1 MERLSSQIN
10 EPILTPDPTRY
21 VLFPI
26 PKERLPIW
34 NAYKNHKSAFWTAE
48 ELDFNADKD
57 DWERL
62 NDGEKHFIEYILA
75 FFAASDGIV
84 LENIIENF
92 SSEVQ
97 YAEARCFYGFQAMM
111 ENIHSEVYSLLI
123 DTYVTDSIRKY
134 NLFNA
139 ITTIP
144 SVKRK
149 ANWAKKYM
157 SEDVPFNIRLV
168 AFAVVEGV
176 FFSGSFCAIF
186 WLKSRNIMTKALGK
200 SNEFI
205 SRDEKLHCDF
215 AILLTSYLKH
225 KASENVVHD
234 IFTEAVSIE
243 QEFICDALPYK
254 LKGMNKDLM
263 SNYIEYVADCLLLQL
278 GYNKIYNKKN
288 PFQFMDRTSL
298 DGKTNFFEARVT
310 EYQRPES
317 VSNNTYEIT
326 DDF

>member
-1 MERLSSQIN
+1 MEQ
-10 EPILTPDPTRY
+10 ILTPDPNRY

-34 NAYKNHKSAFWTAE
+34 EAYKNHKAAFWTSE

-57 DWERL
+57 DWDRL
-62 NDGEKHFIEYILA
+62 SEGEKHFIEYILA

-92 SSEVQ
+92 STEVQ
-97 YAEARCFYGFQAMM
+97 WAEARCFYGFQAMM

-123 DTYVTDSIRKY
+123 DTYVTDSIRKH

-144 SVKRK
+144 SIKRK
-149 ANWAKKYM
+149 ANWAKKWM
-157 SEDVPFNIRLV
+157 SKDVSFNIRLV

-186 WLKSRNIMTKALGK
+186 WLKSRNIMTRALGK

-205 SRDEKLHCDF
+205 SRDEALHTDF
-215 AILLTSYLKH
+215 AILLTSYLTH
-225 KASENVVHD
+225 KASEQTVHE
-234 IFTEAVSIE
+234 IFREAVSIE
-243 QEFICDALPYK
+243 QEFICSALPYK

-263 SNYIEYVADCLLLQL
+263 STYIEYVADCLLLQL

-310 EYQRPES
+310 EYARSES
-317 VSNNTYEIT
+317 LSNNTYEVVE
-326 DDF
+326 DF